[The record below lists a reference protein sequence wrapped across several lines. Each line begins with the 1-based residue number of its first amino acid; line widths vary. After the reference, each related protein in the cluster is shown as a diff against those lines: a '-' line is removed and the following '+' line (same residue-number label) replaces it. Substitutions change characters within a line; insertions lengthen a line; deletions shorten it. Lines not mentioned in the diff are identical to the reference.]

1 MLLRKLA
8 RRGVR
13 DFFKPIQFR
22 ILESK
27 IGADGE
33 ISSEATVTLEVEG
46 VMEHTAAF
54 GEGPVNALD
63 KALRKALSGF
73 YPRLKEM
80 RLVDFKVR
88 VLTAGTAGQGTAST
102 VRVLIESADHTNKWV
117 TVGVSYDVIEASRQ
131 ALMDAVIYKLY
142 KDENE
147 KRRNDERD

>member
-1 MLLRKLA
+1 MFSAPRFVVVDDKTF
-8 RRGVR
+8 R
-13 DFFKPIQFR
+13 D
-22 ILESK
+22 
-27 IGADGE
+27 DGE
-33 ISSEATVTLEVEG
+33 QTEATVMLKVGGTVR
-46 VMEHTAAF
+46 HTAAS
-54 GEGPVNALD
+54 GRGPVNALD